1 MNFRNVQ
8 FSQIYKP
15 NETYFIDD
23 LKAESDNVIRTL
35 QRLEEAREQLENYLA
50 TISSRATEVL
60 NIEYEYFIHFYRYQ
74 RDRVIY
80 EVNVIEVVKGTEK
93 KYYWNNKKMKIKE
106 NNSFFGSE
114 RTEAFKKAAEL
125 SKKYNCEIVKN
136 F

>member
-1 MNFRNVQ
+1 MYFRNVQ

-50 TISSRATEVL
+50 TISSRAAEIL
-60 NIEYEYFIHFYRYQ
+60 ELEYEYFIHFYRYE
-74 RDRVIY
+74 RDRIIY
-80 EVNVIEVVKGTEK
+80 EVNVIQVVKGTEK
-93 KYYWNNKKMKIKE
+93 KYSWNNPKMQQVEHHKY
-106 NNSFFGSE
+106 FGKD
-114 RTEAFKKAAEL
+114 RKEAFKKAAEL

>member
-1 MNFRNVQ
+1 MYFRNVQ

-15 NETYFIDD
+15 NETYFIDE

-74 RDRVIY
+74 RERVIY

-93 KYYWNNKKMKIKE
+93 KYYWNK
-106 NNSFFGSE
+106 
-114 RTEAFKKAAEL
+114 
-125 SKKYNCEIVKN
+125 
-136 F
+136 